1 MVLGRF
7 ADCFRWQAL
16 RFISFDMDPGRPLGE
31 EERWASHGPCGSVRG
46 GTQGW
51 GTGTPRAPLTG
62 QAARG
67 LAPQGYHELGGHLR
81 VQVTLP
87 PLVGGELGQRRVAP
101 TGPGAGPLSG
111 EATWKEGLGPGLTSS
126 PTKTRSAGHPA

>member
-16 RFISFDMDPGRPLGE
+16 QFISFDMDPGRPLGE
-31 EERWASHGPCGSVRG
+31 EERWASHGPCGSVGG

-51 GTGTPRAPLTG
+51 GTGTPRGPLIG

-67 LAPQGYHELGGHLR
+67 LAPQGYH
-81 VQVTLP
+81 
-87 PLVGGELGQRRVAP
+87 
-101 TGPGAGPLSG
+101 
-111 EATWKEGLGPGLTSS
+111 
-126 PTKTRSAGHPA
+126 